1 MSAPN
6 DGGPAFPMQDGQAI
20 HAYAA
25 GRVAD
30 IPAHETDRRDAEYLK
45 ARSQAIGGMSLRD
58 KFAESAMVGELAS
71 MQDPTGEA
79 CGIALDAPDSTLDRL
94 AAHWYRIADAMLR
107 AREVKS

>member
-6 DGGPAFPMQDGQAI
+6 DGGSAFPMQDGQAI

-58 KFAESAMVGELAS
+58 KFAESALVGLLGVCMHDDHPGVS
-71 MQDPTGEA
+71 Y
-79 CGIALDAPDSTLDRL
+79 PDHVARL
-94 AAHWYRIADAMLR
+94 AFECADAMLR